1 MTTNPIYGELPSFTS
16 INLTPTSSDENE
28 DWLHPILEIFR
39 PRGKVAVQ
47 NKPKL
52 YLVPSSFNDEFD
64 PDFAPEPTSA
74 KDLPDLNEW
83 NLNFSRNVLEIF
95 AGRRQPSQLARQCHH
110 HIYSEL
116 LTKSGSQKE
125 VGRIRKIHISE
136 PLDGVCETTV
146 TVRFGARLRCLILRF
161 EGVDNRW
168 LCTALTLL

>member
-16 INLTPTSSDENE
+16 IDLTPTSSDENE

-39 PRGKVAVQ
+39 PRGKVVVE

-95 AGRRQPSQLARQCHH
+95 AGLSL
-110 HIYSEL
+110 
-116 LTKSGSQKE
+116 
-125 VGRIRKIHISE
+125 IHI
-136 PLDGVCETTV
+136 
-146 TVRFGARLRCLILRF
+146 
-161 EGVDNRW
+161 
-168 LCTALTLL
+168 